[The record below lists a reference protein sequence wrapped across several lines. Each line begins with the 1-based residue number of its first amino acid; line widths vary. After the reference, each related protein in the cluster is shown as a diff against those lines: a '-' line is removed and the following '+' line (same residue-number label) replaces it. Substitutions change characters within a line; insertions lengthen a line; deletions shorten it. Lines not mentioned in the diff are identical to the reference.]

1 MIKKIIVVTLITV
14 FGVSNASAQDD
25 VSIMDL
31 KETVYF
37 LMKDVQRMKK
47 QEEQFLEDTKR
58 ISTQNISKIEVMQNK
73 IKELEKENEA
83 LRNKEIIPE
92 YKVSKELEKY
102 KNNQK

>member
-83 LRNKEIIPE
+83 LRNKEIILE